1 MIFNHFSALKL
12 YWLMA
17 KSTLHVHSM
26 FILEASRRKGRVLRV
41 AWQGGGNWHEKRRP
55 FKVSE

>member
-1 MIFNHFSALKL
+1 MIFNHVSALKL

-41 AWQGGGNWHEKRRP
+41 AW
-55 FKVSE
+55 